1 MDLGLEGHLVVVT
14 GASGGIGGATA
25 MCLAREGCDI
35 IATGR
40 NAAALDA
47 LAERID
53 TECGRRCAPVIAD
66 LATDGGRALVA
77 RHAANAYALVNLAG
91 SIPSGELDELD
102 DAAWRAGWKL
112 KLFGYIHLARRYYT
126 AMKARRSGVIV
137 NVIGMAGVR
146 LDASNIAGSTAN
158 AALIAF
164 TRALGAR
171 SVDFGIRVLGV
182 NPALTATERAT
193 NVLRHRAAAGTGDP
207 ERWPEYVTGLPFGR
221 MASPEEVADAI
232 AFLLSPLRAAYLSGS
247 ILNVDA
253 GLAGRP

>member
-1 MDLGLEGHLVVVT
+1 MDLGFEDHLVVVT

-40 NAAALDA
+40 NAAALDT

-53 TECGRRCAPVIAD
+53 ADCGRRCVPVVAD
-66 LATDGGRALVA
+66 LATDGGRAIIEH
-77 RHAANAYALVNLAG
+77 HADNAYALVNLAG

-102 DAAWRAGWKL
+102 DAAWRAGWEL
-112 KLFGYIHLARRYYT
+112 KLFGYIDLARRCYT

-171 SVDFGIRVLGV
+171 SVDFGVRVLGV
-182 NPALTATERAT
+182 NPALTATDRAT
-193 NVLRHRAAAGTGDP
+193 NVLRHRAAADAGNP

-221 MASPEEVADAI
+221 MAKPDEVADAI
-232 AFLLSPLRAAYLSGS
+232 AFLLSPVRAAYLSGC
-247 ILNVDA
+247 ILNVDG